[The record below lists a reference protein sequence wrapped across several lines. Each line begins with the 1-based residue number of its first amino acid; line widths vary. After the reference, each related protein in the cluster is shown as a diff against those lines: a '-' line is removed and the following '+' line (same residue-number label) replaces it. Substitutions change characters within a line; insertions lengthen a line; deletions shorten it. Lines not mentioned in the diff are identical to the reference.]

1 MGVRFDRGLV
11 QLTLGTLEARY
22 FGATFSNMRLVCR
35 MWPEKLIVH
44 TLILLQLQNVAR
56 PDVEELCLIYICV
69 MGLKTQE
76 TFLSLDGNKGSAS
89 REIRMQ

>member
-1 MGVRFDRGLV
+1 MGARFDRGLV

-22 FGATFSNMRLVCR
+22 FGATFSNMRLVSR
-35 MWPEKLIVH
+35 VWSEKLIVH
-44 TLILLQLQNVAR
+44 TLILLNVAR

-89 REIRMQ
+89 RGMRMQ